1 MAWAQPAGEYQVKAV
16 FLFRFAQFVEW
27 PPEVFSD
34 AQAPIVI
41 GVLGEDPFGGFLDEA
56 VAGERVNRRPLEVRR
71 YRRMDEIGGCHIL
84 FIAESEEAR
93 LEQILGR
100 LKGRAILTVGDS
112 DGFARRGG
120 MIRFV
125 EEKNRIRFRVN
136 ASATRAAH
144 LVISSKLLRSSS
156 VIGGQN

>member
-27 PPEVFSD
+27 PPEAFSD

-93 LEQILGR
+93 PRRILKHPTPR
-100 LKGRAILTVGDS
+100 LQASRAEGQAPRS
-112 DGFARRGG
+112 RARPWRASS
-120 MIRFV
+120 MHSAMRS
-125 EEKNRIRFRVN
+125 RIRAVTAR
-136 ASATRAAH
+136 AS
-144 LVISSKLLRSSS
+144 SPSRSAGR
-156 VIGGQN
+156 IGGP